1 VAGVT
6 FVLLDL
12 KNFSCSYILD
22 PDIPPHIPSKVKR
35 ESNVPVPLYQ
45 AKAEFFRTL
54 GHPVRIRVLE
64 LLQEGPRPVH
74 ELLADIGV
82 EASNLSQQLAVLRRT
97 GLVVSHREGNVVRY
111 ELSAPQVGDLL
122 RAARTILTSMLVDQG
137 ELLAELRE
145 AEREGQR

>member
-1 VAGVT
+1 M
-6 FVLLDL
+6 
-12 KNFSCSYILD
+12 
-22 PDIPPHIPSKVKR
+22 
-35 ESNVPVPLYQ
+35 PVPLYQ
-45 AKAEFFRTL
+45 AKADFFRTL

-64 LLQEGPRPVH
+64 LLQDGPRPVH

-111 ELSAPQVGDLL
+111 ELSTPQVGDLL

>member
-1 VAGVT
+1 M
-6 FVLLDL
+6 
-12 KNFSCSYILD
+12 
-22 PDIPPHIPSKVKR
+22 
-35 ESNVPVPLYQ
+35 PVPLYQ

-64 LLQEGPRPVH
+64 LLQEGPRLVH

>member
-1 VAGVT
+1 M
-6 FVLLDL
+6 
-12 KNFSCSYILD
+12 
-22 PDIPPHIPSKVKR
+22 
-35 ESNVPVPLYQ
+35 
-45 AKAEFFRTL
+45 
-54 GHPVRIRVLE
+54 
-64 LLQEGPRPVH
+64 
-74 ELLADIGV
+74 
-82 EASNLSQQLAVLRRT
+82 LRRT